1 MRRGEYLQ
9 LKKWI
14 KNLFLLFLVFGFLT
28 SMFNNDNKD
37 TTSDKIP
44 DFENTDEM
52 INPTGIQLNKEEIFF

>member
-14 KNLFLLFLVFGFLT
+14 KNLFLLFLVCGFLT

-44 DFENTDEM
+44 DFENADEM